1 MYSITE
7 LENLVKKHNS
17 LYWDLNAP
25 EISDIEFDALVEQLR
40 ALSPTS
46 PVLSSLGENF
56 AELGNE
62 VSHAKPMLSLDKC
75 YTEEDLIKWS
85 KSFSSIVYTPKIDG
99 MACSIKYENGILVQG
114 ATRGD
119 GSKGEDITQNII
131 NIVPKRIAITQSIEV
146 RGELYMPIS
155 TFQSQ
160 KDLFAN
166 PRNAVA
172 GIIKRKENSDSS
184 SIKFLAYDLIGADLD
199 LFSDKLNT
207 LANLGFTIPPFTVL
221 TKDLQSGYD
230 QILSTKDSLDYEL
243 DGVVYRANSNKEYE
257 NAGYT
262 SHHPKGAI
270 AYKFQGEFG
279 TTKLLN
285 VEWQISRSGILTP
298 VAIVQPVKLS
308 GAMVGRITLHH
319 AGMIKTKGLSLNADV
334 LAIRRGGVI
343 PHLEKV
349 ITAGDKEIEIPV
361 SCPFCSSSTEQ
372 RDDFLYCTANCSL
385 STKVSHFMDK
395 VGIEGI
401 GNVWIEKLIE
411 EGLINNFADLYRLKR
426 EELLKIESVGET
438 RADNWLSSITKSTR
452 ISLDK
457 FLVSLGINSLGRKA
471 SDVLASQFKTLD
483 SVRNLKEKDIEKID
497 GFGNVTA
504 SEIVLGLKANAS
516 LIDELL
522 QYITIDNGSEKE
534 GMFKGLSFLFTGTL
548 TTLKRN
554 EAEAKVLEMGGNVA
568 SSVSKNLSYL
578 VAGEKAGSKLEK
590 ATSLGIKVIT
600 EDQFINMLK
609 NM

>member
-1 MYSITE
+1 MMNLSITE

-17 LYWDLNAP
+17 LYWDLNTP
-25 EISDIEFDALVEQLR
+25 EISDVEYDALVEQLR
-40 ALSPTS
+40 AVAPAS
-46 PVLSSLGENF
+46 PVLSSLGTSTF
-56 AELGNE
+56 AEIGME
-62 VSHAKPMLSLDKC
+62 VHHSKPMLSLDKC
-75 YTEEDLIKWS
+75 YNEDDLKKWS
-85 KSFSSIVYTPKIDG
+85 RSFSSFVYTPKIDG

-114 ATRGD
+114 ATRGS
-119 GSKGEDITQNII
+119 GTIGEDITQNII
-131 NIVPKRIAITQSIEV
+131 DIVPKQISITQSVEI

-155 TFQSQ
+155 TFETQ
-160 KDLFAN
+160 KDVFAN

-172 GIIKRKENSDSS
+172 GIIKRKDGSVQG
-184 SIKFLAYDLIGADLD
+184 IKFLAYDLIGCDLN
-199 LFSDKLNT
+199 LFSDRLTTLKAIGFDSTPFFILNS
-207 LANLGFTIPPFTVL
+207 NL
-221 TKDLQSGYD
+221 QAGYD
-230 QILSTKDSLDYEL
+230 HILNTKDSLDYEL
-243 DGVVYRANSNKEYE
+243 DGVVFRANDCLEYE

-285 VEWQISRSGILTP
+285 VEWQVSRTGILTP

-319 AGMIKTKGLSLNADV
+319 AKMISNKGLTLNADV

-349 ITAGDKEIEIPV
+349 ITAGDQAIQIPV
-361 SCPFCSSSTEQ
+361 CCPFCSSATEM
-372 RDDFLYCTANCSL
+372 REDFLYCTANCSL

-411 EGLINNFADLYRLKR
+411 EGLVNNFADLYRLKR
-426 EELLKIESVGET
+426 EDLLKIESVGET

-452 ISLDK
+452 LSLDK
-457 FLVSLGINSLGRKA
+457 FLVGLGIDSLGRKA
-471 SDVLASQFKTLD
+471 SEVLASQFKTLD
-483 SVRNLKEKDIEKID
+483 V
-497 GFGNVTA
+497 
-504 SEIVLGLKANAS
+504 VLGLKTSDIEKLDGFGSITAQDIVNGLKANEG
-516 LIDELL
+516 LIIDLL
-522 QYITIDNGSEKE
+522 QYIQIDNGSEKT
-534 GMFKGLSFLFTGTL
+534 GIFKDKSFLFTGTL

-554 EAEAKVLEMGGNVA
+554 DAEAKVLELGGNVA

-578 VAGEKAGSKLEK
+578 VAGEKAGSKLDK
-590 ATSLGIKVIT
+590 ANALGIKVIS
-600 EDQFINMLK
+600 EEQFLEMCK
-609 NM
+609 